1 MPERIILK
9 NNWLKEAEICLKEA
23 EMWEK
28 HYQEQ
33 KMECYKRM
41 KEKALK
47 CWEIA
52 TEQAIKL

>member
-23 EMWEK
+23 EMWGK

-33 KMECYKRM
+33 KMECYKRL

-47 CWEIA
+47 C
-52 TEQAIKL
+52 